1 MRILKLVYFGL
12 LCFILSASVV
22 ACSDDNPVSGGGGG
36 AATQP
41 HRPGRRRRQQRH
53 GAFLQQRQ
61 RGGVRLAV
69 RAEIPRRLYKIYG
82 LRFFYRQRAGH
93 TDRHGPHLLTSLE

>member
-1 MRILKLVYFGL
+1 MLVHILAGQKSGL
-12 LCFILSASVV
+12 GQ
-22 ACSDDNPVSGGGGG
+22 GGGVCQ
-36 AATQP
+36 QP
-41 HRPGRRRRQQRH
+41 YRPGHRRRQQRH
-53 GAFLQQRQ
+53 GAFLQQCQ

>member
-1 MRILKLVYFGL
+1 MHILTGQKPGL
-12 LCFILSASVV
+12 GQ
-22 ACSDDNPVSGGGGG
+22 GGGVCQ
-36 AATQP
+36 QP
-41 HRPGRRRRQQRH
+41 HRPGHRHCQQRH
-53 GAFLQQRQ
+53 RALLQQRQ

-93 TDRHGPHLLTSLE
+93 TDRHGLHLLTSLE